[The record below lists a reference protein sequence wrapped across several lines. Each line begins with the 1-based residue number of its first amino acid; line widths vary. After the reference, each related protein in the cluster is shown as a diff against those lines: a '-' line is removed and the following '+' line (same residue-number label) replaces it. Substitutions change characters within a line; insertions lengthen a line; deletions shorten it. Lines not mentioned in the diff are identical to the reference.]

1 MTVDLRHYM
10 ATREGGAGFLA
21 TNQGS
26 FAQIEPLTP
35 RASAWLRAH
44 VSDESSWQAD
54 VLIVEHRYFP
64 ELADAIV
71 AAGFTFERD
80 AFPN

>member
-1 MTVDLRHYM
+1 MTDDLSHYM
-10 ATREGGAGFLA
+10 ATRENGAAFVA

-26 FAQIEPLTP
+26 FAQIEPLT
-35 RASAWLRAH
+35 AKAAAWLRAH

-64 ELADAIV
+64 HLADAII